1 MMYLWPTAGL
11 RRRGRSGNVYRRDYD
26 SEAALRGIPLESGY
40 GNITYVEGGSGRVK
54 HGMSKS
60 NRKDMQSADTIV
72 GAGEKWD
79 ISIVKTTDIV
89 TVLDDDV
96 HTVSRKSYDSE
107 SAGLTIVQMARPQG
121 VLIR

>member
-1 MMYLWPTAGL
+1 MTYLWPTAG
-11 RRRGRSGNVYRRDYD
+11 RRRRSRGGNVYRRDYD

-40 GNITYVEGGSGRVK
+40 GNITYVEGGSRRGERK
-54 HGMSKS
+54 LSKS
-60 NRKDMQSADTIV
+60 KMKDMQSADTLV

-79 ISIVKTTDIV
+79 IAIVKTTDIV

-96 HTVSRKSYDSE
+96 GTVSSSDDGERMKLMT
-107 SAGLTIVQMARPQG
+107 GQMVKPQS